1 LEKDRKIMV
10 FIRAIFLTAIGIFII
25 ASSSVATDDIYRYV
39 DENGVPHFTNINND
53 RRYRLY
59 LKYHKNPTL
68 YIKDYNKE
76 IEKAS
81 EKFGIESSLI
91 KAVIHAESAFNH
103 RAVSSK
109 GAQGLMQL
117 MPYTADALS
126 VDDPYNPEDNIFG
139 GTKYLSML
147 MERFKKNTQ
156 LVLAAYNAGPESVEK
171 YDGVPPFEETKTFVK
186 KVMKYYDEYKSGTR
200 K

>member
-1 LEKDRKIMV
+1 MV